1 MDLEQIKSTIKQ
13 SRPNLSDMS
22 LSIYSQNVKKV
33 IGKNEPKI
41 LKNKQYILDFL
52 EGKSASTKR
61 NYLNSILIFLKVDEN
76 KSNKKIIRELEVL
89 RDSEQDKYL
98 DDNENGKVS
107 ASQQKNLVEWPE
119 ILKVVDSVT
128 KLVKDKNLLKKKP
141 EDFKKPE
148 YTLLQT
154 YILLNLYTKLP
165 PLRNDYS
172 GMKVLGKQQFK
183 DLKIS
188 EREKGNWLVTDLRT
202 YMKIYINNFKT
213 QGVYDEIII
222 DTKDIPKDL
231 RLILNKFIMQF
242 NLKNDYLFKIFNTD
256 KPITRNGITMLLTN
270 IFKKILKKNISTT
283 LLRKSYVSH
292 KYNDM
297 MKEQQKDA
305 KTMGHSV
312 ATANKIYNKDIKKD
326 D

>member
-1 MDLEQIKSTIKQ
+1 
-13 SRPNLSDMS
+13 
-22 LSIYSQNVKKV
+22 
-33 IGKNEPKI
+33 
-41 LKNKQYILDFL
+41 
-52 EGKSASTKR
+52 
-61 NYLNSILIFLKVDEN
+61 
-76 KSNKKIIRELEVL
+76 
-89 RDSEQDKYL
+89 
-98 DDNENGKVS
+98 
-107 ASQQKNLVEWPE
+107 
-119 ILKVVDSVT
+119 
-128 KLVKDKNLLKKKP
+128 
-141 EDFKKPE
+141 
-148 YTLLQT
+148 
-154 YILLNLYTKLP
+154 
-165 PLRNDYS
+165 
-172 GMKVLGKQQFK
+172 MKVLRKQEFK

-188 EREKGNWLVTDLRT
+188 ERERGNWLVTDLRT

-256 KPITRNGITMLLTN
+256 KPITRNGVTMALTN

-297 MKEQQKDA
+297 MKAQQKDA
-305 KTMGHSV
+305 VTMGHSISV
-312 ATANKIYNKDIKKD
+312 QNKIYNKDIKKD